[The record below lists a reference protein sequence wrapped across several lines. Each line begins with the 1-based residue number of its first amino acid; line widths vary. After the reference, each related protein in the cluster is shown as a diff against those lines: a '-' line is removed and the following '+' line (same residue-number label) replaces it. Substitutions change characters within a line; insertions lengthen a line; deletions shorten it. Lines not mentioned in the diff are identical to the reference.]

1 MQSYWNKSLTFL
13 SVALIAFWSNQLVRA
28 CTIREEAMPQVGEFR
43 NKLNLLEYSWFGILA
58 AIVVLFFLNLIINRR
73 WKLSLLFP
81 FSGLVIFFGFALY
94 LVVFINAGLCNME
107 QEYRAIIW
115 TLILTASLFLWQ
127 LILFVK
133 WFKQKISARF
143 DLQ

>member
-1 MQSYWNKSLTFL
+1 MHKSLKDLTL
-13 SVALIAFWSNQLVRA
+13 VMAGLLIFWSNSLVLA
-28 CTIREEAMPQVGEFR
+28 CTIREEAMPQLAELRRTINF
-43 NKLNLLEYSWFGILA
+43 LEYTWFGVLA
-58 AIVVLFFLNLIINRR
+58 AIAILFFLNLIINRR

-81 FSGLVIFFGFALY
+81 LLGLIIFFGFAVY
-94 LVVFINAGLCNME
+94 LIVFLNAGLCNME

-133 WFKQKISARF
+133 WFKQRNSASV